1 MADPLPNNPATTS
14 PAASAGTKPEA
25 LLVIDDNDA
34 FRRVLASG
42 LTAAGKRVITAADS
56 RQAFAQIIEH
66 APAEVLLD
74 LRLGEESGLLLLP
87 EILRALQQA
96 RGDNTARVVLLT
108 GYASI
113 ATAVE
118 AVKAGAHNYVAK
130 PASVEHI
137 LAALGD
143 ADLPVATALTAAEPA
158 RMSVRRLEWEHIQR
172 VLAAHNG
179 NISATARALGMHRRS
194 LQRKLAKKPMAH

>member
-1 MADPLPNNPATTS
+1 MSADGTT
-14 PAASAGTKPEA
+14 TNK
-25 LLVIDDNDA
+25 LLIVDDNES
-34 FRRVLASG
+34 FRRVLATS
-42 LTAAGKRVITAADS
+42 LTAAGKDVLDAANS
-56 RQAFAQIIEH
+56 VEALACAREH

-87 EILRALQQA
+87 KLLATLQAA
-96 RGDNTARVVLLT
+96 RGRNDARVVLLT

-130 PASVEHI
+130 PASVAEI

-143 ADLPVATALTAAEPA
+143 ESPVASEPVESLE

-172 VLAAHNG
+172 VLADNDG
-179 NISATARALGMHRRS
+179 NVSGTARALGMHRRS
-194 LQRKLAKKPMAH
+194 LQRKLAKKPAGR

>member
-1 MADPLPNNPATTS
+1 MS
-14 PAASAGTKPEA
+14 VAAEKL
-25 LLVIDDNDA
+25 LLVDDNDS
-34 FRRVLASG
+34 FRRVLATS
-42 LTAAGKRVITAADS
+42 LTAAGKVVIGAANSAEALARVA
-56 RQAFAQIIEH
+56 EC

-87 EILRALQQA
+87 ELLDALAAA
-96 RGDNTARVVLLT
+96 RGRRDARVVLLT

-113 ATAVE
+113 STAVE

-130 PASVEHI
+130 PATVTEI

-143 ADLPVATALTAAEPA
+143 EKPGAAEPVEPLE

-172 VLAAHNG
+172 VLAANDG

-194 LQRKLAKKPMAH
+194 LQRKLAKKPAGR

>member
-1 MADPLPNNPATTS
+1 MSDGG
-14 PAASAGTKPEA
+14 ASMNK
-25 LLVIDDNDA
+25 LLIIDDNDS
-34 FRRVLASG
+34 FRRVLATSLVG
-42 LTAAGKRVITAADS
+42 AGKDVIAAANS
-56 RQAFAQIIEH
+56 SEALTRAAEH

-87 EILRALQQA
+87 RLRATLLAA
-96 RGDNTARVVLLT
+96 RGLDDARIVLLT

-130 PASVEHI
+130 PASVTEI
-137 LAALGD
+137 LAAFGD
-143 ADLPVATALTAAEPA
+143 EGPEASEPVESLE

-172 VLAAHNG
+172 VLADNDG
-179 NISATARALGMHRRS
+179 NVSATARALGMHRRS
-194 LQRKLAKKPMAH
+194 LQRKLAKKPAGR